1 MANADSSKT
10 GAAGRANLL
19 GSLAEQP
26 PMTRVFSAILALAP
40 ILASAYAA
48 SGAATPTLRDGE
60 TFYFQSQI
68 PEARRTFTALAA
80 APATSTQDRDAAL
93 RDLARIQ
100 WLVDVDAKA
109 ALGSLDQAL
118 ALNTDHC
125 RTLLMAVRVLD
136 ESGATRHAA
145 QRAHER
151 HADCPGQAQGDD
163 LTGAELKALLDDASA
178 PGTSDAVR
186 AQDLEAARAA
196 LSRLS
201 PDTDASP
208 KAQALRLGYGLQAG
222 DATLALQGW
231 KGFFWLT
238 DHNAPPPFGIADAEV
253 ERRFRSGL
261 APDAAAADQTALLSL
276 LVRGGFYQDAE
287 RFDAAHG
294 VAARA
299 GADPAYARVKLYFD
313 MRHDVDQAILDFN
326 RATAR
331 GRRNDGA
338 FVKALGEKLA
348 AWAAK
353 VEPGSKRTPL
363 EILHDAYGV
372 YGTSGT
378 TGGYASLH
386 AGHVVQDERMAIEQF
401 GRKGE
406 VRFLVIENPVSNGY
420 QGWLWDGGAQAGG
433 WSEQDGTIVQ
443 VRPAYTGGSLNALAS
458 FQPEIAKRLADRQPA
473 LEKSD
478 LEALA
483 KAPVAYLPGLQA
495 RLQKQ
500 ANEQVAALAHAE
512 AARAGQPYARVFA
525 RLFWDL
531 QVGHSI
537 RIHEGRHSLD
547 HLQFTGA
554 AARSGPEL
562 EYRAKLSELELAELP
577 RMALFNIL
585 SSEIGSQS
593 PHGIANTRI
602 LEGYSRWIDAHR
614 GEVKGFDPAL
624 PTPTQ
629 LDRLS
634 DAQIH
639 AVAHG
644 LDPQFK
650 AQGHAK

>member
-1 MANADSSKT
+1 
-10 GAAGRANLL
+10 
-19 GSLAEQP
+19 
-26 PMTRVFSAILALAP
+26 MTRFFSAILALP
-40 ILASAYAA
+40 VLAGACAA
-48 SGAATPTLRDGE
+48 AAATPTLREGE

-68 PEARRTFTALAA
+68 PEARQAFSALAA
-80 APATSTQDRDAAL
+80 DPGASVQDRDAAL

-100 WLVDVDAKA
+100 WLIDVDAKA
-109 ALGSLDQAL
+109 ALASLDQAL
-118 ALNTDHC
+118 TLSTDHC
-125 RTLLMAVRVLD
+125 RTLLMSVRVLD
-136 ESGATRHAA
+136 ESGDMRAA
-145 QRAHER
+145 AARAHER
-151 HADCPGQAQGDD
+151 HGDCPGQAQGDD
-163 LTGAELKALLDDASA
+163 LTGAEMKALLDDAA
-178 PGTSDAVR
+178 AAGTSDAMR
-186 AQDLEAARAA
+186 RQDLQEAGAA
-196 LSRLS
+196 MARLS
-201 PDTDASP
+201 ADTDASP
-208 KAQALRLGYGLQAG
+208 KAQALRLRYALEIGDAPHALQA
-222 DATLALQGW
+222 W
-231 KGFFWLT
+231 KGFLWLT
-238 DHNAPPPFGIADAEV
+238 DRNAPAPFGISDAEV

-261 APDAAAADQTALLSL
+261 APDAAASNQVALLSL
-276 LVRGGFYQDAE
+276 LVRGGFYREAE

-313 MRHDVDQAILDFN
+313 MRRDIDSAILDFN

-331 GRRNDGA
+331 GKRDDSA
-338 FVKALGEKLA
+338 FVNVLEAKLQA
-348 AWAAK
+348 RAAK

-363 EILHDAYGV
+363 EVLHDAYGL
-372 YGTSGT
+372 YGTDGT

-420 QGWLWDGGAQAGG
+420 QSWLWDGGAQAGG

-443 VRPAYTGGSLNALAS
+443 VRPAYTGGSLQALAS

-473 LEKSD
+473 LERSD

-500 ANEQVAALAHAE
+500 ADEQVAARARAE
-512 AARAGQPYARVFA
+512 ADRTGQPYARVFA
-525 RLFWDL
+525 RLYWDL

-554 AARSGPEL
+554 AALTGPEL

-577 RMALFNIL
+577 RMALYNIL

-602 LEGYSRWIDAHR
+602 LEGYSRWVDAHR
-614 GEVKGFDPAL
+614 GEVKGFDPAV
-624 PTPTQ
+624 PTPVQ
-629 LDRLS
+629 LDKLS
-634 DAQIH
+634 DEQIH
-639 AVAHG
+639 AIAHS
-644 LDPQFK
+644 LDPQFG
-650 AQGHAK
+650 AQGNPQSNPK